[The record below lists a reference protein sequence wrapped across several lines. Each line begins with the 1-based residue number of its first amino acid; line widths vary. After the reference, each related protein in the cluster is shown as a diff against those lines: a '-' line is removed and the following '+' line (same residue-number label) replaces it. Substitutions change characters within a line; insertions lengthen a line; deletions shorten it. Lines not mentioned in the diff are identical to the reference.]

1 MDYFLAIDVG
11 GTKIAVAIFN
21 KGVLIGNLT
30 SKSETETAQTMY
42 DALMRTVNELLTT
55 TNVKKESLHT
65 IGLIIPGQIDF
76 EKEIAVYQNN
86 LPWENFQIGR
96 KMRHAF
102 PKAKFI
108 LKSDVRA
115 AAIGEWIAKGRPD
128 GMFLYVT
135 ISTGLSAS
143 IIYRGNVIEGS
154 GFAGEIGYM
163 QDERERVLEKV
174 VSGSAMERELRSE
187 FHYGSLKEAFDAFH
201 RSDRE
206 MIRYFSKKA
215 AIIARC
221 LYNIFTIIDPEYL
234 VLGGG
239 VIYKQSEFYHLII
252 KHFEGMAQH
261 PGQVGRIDRIFKS
274 TYKEM
279 AGIYGLLGEV

>member
-21 KGVLIGNLT
+21 KGVLMGNLT

-42 DALMRTVNELLTT
+42 DSLMRTVNEMLTT
-55 TNVKKESLHT
+55 TQVNKKSIHT
-65 IGLIIPGQIDF
+65 VGLILPGQIDF
-76 EKEIAVYQNN
+76 KNEVAVYQNN
-86 LPWENFQIGR
+86 LPWENFEIGKKIR
-96 KMRHAF
+96 QVF

-108 LKSDVRA
+108 LKSDVRSA
-115 AAIGEWIAKGRPD
+115 AVGEWIAKGRPD

-143 IIYRGNVIEGS
+143 ILYEGNIIVGN

-163 QDERERVLEKV
+163 KDERGRMLEKV
-174 VSGSAMERELRSE
+174 ASGSAMEREVRSE
-187 FHYGSLKEAFDAFH
+187 FHFGSLKEAFEAFH
-201 RSDRE
+201 RGDKEVGS
-206 MIRYFSKKA
+206 YFSKKA

-221 LYNIFTIIDPEYL
+221 LYNIFTVIDPDYL

-239 VIYKQSEFYHLII
+239 VINKQSEFYHLIV

-261 PGQVGRIDRIFKS
+261 PGQVGRIDRIAKS

-279 AGIYGLLGEV
+279 SGIYGLLG